1 MGTKLKGADHAGTE
15 ATTSEPASVPTSV
28 PTSASTLVPA
38 SASETNGIALAG
50 RLVGLDFVAAERT
63 SEQRVRGQRGHVPA
77 MRHTQTRDGPR
88 ARIVGRRSR
97 GA

>member
-15 ATTSEPASVPTSV
+15 ATTSEPASV

-63 SEQRVRGQRGHVPA
+63 SEQRVS
-77 MRHTQTRDGPR
+77 TC
-88 ARIVGRRSR
+88 RR
-97 GA
+97 

>member
-38 SASETNGIALAG
+38 SASETDASLWP
-50 RLVGLDFVAAERT
+50 VGWSVST
-63 SEQRVRGQRGHVPA
+63 SSLPNAQANKG
-77 MRHTQTRDGPR
+77 
-88 ARIVGRRSR
+88 
-97 GA
+97 